1 MTQAELKQAES
12 VRNAD
17 EAEKLAS
24 TDHTDHEDDHEHEH
38 ALNWRKLNRVLFVA
52 AAAAAIWFLG
62 GARNPYVT
70 GIGVICTIVGGF
82 PIFHEAYEN
91 IVQRRMTMELSM
103 AIAIVAALAIREIF
117 TALVITLFVLVAE
130 ILEGLTVGRGRT
142 AIRHLV
148 GLLPTT
154 ATVRRNESWQ
164 DVETKEIAVG
174 EIVLVK
180 PGTRIPVDGVVV
192 GGHSFVDQAPITGES
207 MPAEKSTGTSVYA
220 GTINQSGAL
229 EIRVD
234 RMGRDTTFGK
244 IIDAVERAEKSRAP
258 IQGIADR
265 LAGYLVYFALGA
277 AALTFLITHNV
288 RSTISVVIVAGACGI
303 AAGTPLAIL
312 AGIGRS
318 AQLGSIIKGGLYLES
333 LATVDT
339 ILLDKTGTLTY
350 GTPEVVEVSPV
361 EGVPFASLLQAA
373 VTAESRSE
381 HPVANAILKK
391 ASNLGISREEPESFE
406 YTPGKGIV
414 AARRGIEIIVGNRLF
429 LEGHRIT
436 LPTSAISRT
445 DSEIFVAREGK
456 FLGTLLVADT
466 LRPEATKAIADLK
479 SMGLKTVL
487 LTGDSKAVAEDI
499 GGKLGVDEIAAEL
512 LPEDKLEF
520 VSRLTKA
527 RHNVVMVGDGVNDAP
542 ALMKATVGVAMGAG
556 TDVARESANVVL
568 IGNDLSKLVETLSI
582 ARRCRRTI
590 MQNFVGTLVVDSIGV
605 GLAAFGFLNPL
616 LAAFIHVSS
625 EMTFILNSARLLP
638 PISSARKLVSGFL
651 PPSSATRRSCNLT
664 SRLSKPL
671 ATSRCMNRVTFPLS
685 LPITCANAPGED
697 CRLATQWTRTAA
709 SCAVMRF
716 LRKRRSI

>member
-1 MTQAELKQAES
+1 MNETNLNRPQAVKIHGAHSERAS
-12 VRNAD
+12 VNHGR
-17 EAEKLAS
+17 
-24 TDHTDHEDDHEHEH
+24 HEDAHDQSH
-38 ALNWRKLNRVLFVA
+38 AVSPREINRVLFVA
-52 AAAAAIWFLG
+52 AAAGVTWFFH
-62 GARNPYVT
+62 GASNPYLT
-70 GIGVICTIVGGF
+70 ALGVLCTLVGGF

-103 AIAIVAALAIREIF
+103 AIAIVAALAIRELF

-142 AIRHLV
+142 AIRRLV

-154 ATVRRNESWQ
+154 ATVRRNESWK
-164 DVETKEIAVG
+164 DVETQEITPGDV
-174 EIVLVK
+174 VLVK
-180 PGTRIPVDGVVV
+180 PGARVPVDGVVV
-192 GGHSFVDQAPITGES
+192 GGHSFVDQATITGES
-207 MPAEKSTGTSVYA
+207 MPAEKTHGNSVYA

-277 AALTFLITHNV
+277 AALTFLVTHNM

-303 AAGTPLAIL
+303 AAGTPLAVL
-312 AGIGRS
+312 GAIGRS
-318 AQLGSIIKGGLYLES
+318 AQLGSIIKGGLYLEA
-333 LATVDT
+333 LASIDT

-350 GTPEVVEVSPV
+350 GTPEVVGIHPA
-361 EGVPFASLLQAA
+361 EGIPAASLLEAA

-381 HPVANAILKK
+381 HPVARAILKK
-391 ASNLGISREEPESFE
+391 ASGMGISIEEPEKFE
-406 YTPGKGIV
+406 YTPGKGVV
-414 AARRGIEIIVGNRLF
+414 AKHQGVEIIVGNRLF
-429 LEGHRIT
+429 LAGHGIA
-436 LPTSAISRT
+436 LPNGATSET
-445 DSEIFVAREGK
+445 DAEVFVARDHK
-456 FLGTLLVADT
+456 FLGALVIADT
-466 LRPEATKAIADLK
+466 LRPEAPKAIQDLK

-487 LTGDSKAVAEDI
+487 LTGDAKAVAEDI
-499 GGKLGVDEIAAEL
+499 GTRLGVDEIAAEL

-520 VSRLTKA
+520 VNRLTRE

-638 PISSARKLVSGFL
+638 PVSSAKKLASGFYST
-651 PPSSATRRSCNLT
+651 SSA
-664 SRLSKPL
+664 
-671 ATSRCMNRVTFPLS
+671 
-685 LPITCANAPGED
+685 
-697 CRLATQWTRTAA
+697 AA
-709 SCAVMRF
+709 HE
-716 LRKRRSI
+716 

>member
-1 MTQAELKQAES
+1 MAQAELKQAEAKKS
-12 VRNAD
+12 VL
-17 EAEKLAS
+17 EEEISLS
-24 TDHTDHEDDHEHEH
+24 SDHTDHQDDHEHGH
-38 ALNWRKLNRVLFVA
+38 ALNWAEIYRVLFVA
-52 AAAAAIWFLG
+52 GAAGAIWFPG

-70 GIGVICTIVGGF
+70 GIGVICTLVGGF

-154 ATVRRNESWQ
+154 ATVRRNDSWC
-164 DVETKEIAVG
+164 DVETSGIATG

-180 PGTRIPVDGVVV
+180 PGARIPVDGAVV
-192 GGHSFVDQAPITGES
+192 GGHSFVDQATITGES
-207 MPAEKSTGTSVYA
+207 MAAEKSKGTSVYA

-229 EIRVD
+229 EISVD

-244 IIDAVERAEKSRAP
+244 IIEAVERAERSRAP

-312 AGIGRS
+312 GAIGRS
-318 AQLGSIIKGGLYLES
+318 AQLGSIIKGGLYLEL
-333 LATVDT
+333 LATIDT

-350 GTPEVVEVSPV
+350 GTPEVVKINPRDS
-361 EGVPFASLLQAA
+361 VPIRSLLQAA
-373 VTAESRSE
+373 ATAESRSE
-381 HPVANAILKK
+381 HPVAKAILKK
-391 ASNLGISREEPESFE
+391 ASNQGISAEEPERFE

-414 AARRGIEIIVGNRLF
+414 AAHHGMEIIVGNRLF
-429 LEGHRIT
+429 LQGHRIA
-436 LPTSAISRT
+436 LPPSTVLQSE
-445 DSEIFVAREGK
+445 SEIFVAEEGK
-456 FLGTLLVADT
+456 FLGSLVIADM
-466 LRPEATKAIADLK
+466 LRPEATKAVQDLK
-479 SMGLKTVL
+479 AMGLKTVL
-487 LTGDSKAVAEDI
+487 LTGDSKSVANDI
-499 GGKLGVDEIAAEL
+499 GGKLGVDEVAAEL

-527 RHNVVMVGDGVNDAP
+527 RHNVAMVGDGVNDAP

-568 IGNDLSKLVETLSI
+568 IGNDLS
-582 ARRCRRTI
+582 
-590 MQNFVGTLVVDSIGV
+590 
-605 GLAAFGFLNPL
+605 
-616 LAAFIHVSS
+616 
-625 EMTFILNSARLLP
+625 
-638 PISSARKLVSGFL
+638 
-651 PPSSATRRSCNLT
+651 
-664 SRLSKPL
+664 
-671 ATSRCMNRVTFPLS
+671 
-685 LPITCANAPGED
+685 
-697 CRLATQWTRTAA
+697 
-709 SCAVMRF
+709 
-716 LRKRRSI
+716 

>member
-1 MTQAELKQAES
+1 MTQTELKQAEA
-12 VRNAD
+12 VRDAD
-17 EAEKLAS
+17 RAEKLRS
-24 TDHTDHEDDHEHEH
+24 SDHDGHEDGHEHEH
-38 ALNWRKLNRVLFVA
+38 ALNWREISRVLFVA
-52 AAAAAIWFLG
+52 AAAAGIWFLG

-70 GIGVICTIVGGF
+70 GIGVICTLVGGF

-154 ATVRRNESWQ
+154 AIVRRNETWR
-164 DVETKEIAVG
+164 DVETKEIAIG

-180 PGTRIPVDGVVV
+180 PGARIPVDGVVA
-192 GGHSFVDQAPITGES
+192 GGHSFVDQATITGES
-207 MPAEKSTGTSVYA
+207 MPAEKGKGASVYA

-277 AALTFLITHNV
+277 AALTFLITHNM

-312 AGIGRS
+312 GGIGRS
-318 AQLGSIIKGGLYLES
+318 AQLGSIIKGGLYLEA
-333 LATVDT
+333 LAAIDT

-350 GTPEVVEVSPV
+350 GTPEVADVRPV
-361 EGVPFASLLQAA
+361 EGVPVASLLQAA

-381 HPVANAILKK
+381 HPVAKAILKK
-391 ASNLGISREEPESFE
+391 ASNLGISGEEPEKFD

-414 AARRGIEIIVGNRLF
+414 AVCRDMEVIVGNRLF
-429 LEGHRIT
+429 LEGHRIA
-436 LPTSAISRT
+436 LPTNGVSKT
-445 DSEIFVAREGK
+445 DSEIFVAQEGK
-456 FLGTLLVADT
+456 FLGTLIVADM
-466 LRPEATKAIADLK
+466 LRPEATKAIQDLK

-487 LTGDSKAVAEDI
+487 LTGDSKVVSEDI
-499 GGKLGVDEIAAEL
+499 GRKLGVDEVAAEL
-512 LPEDKLEF
+512 LPEDKLAF
-520 VSRLTKA
+520 VSRLTAA
-527 RHNVVMVGDGVNDAP
+527 RHNVIMVGDGVNDAP
-542 ALMKATVGVAMGAG
+542 ALMKATVGIAMGAG

-638 PISSARKLVSGFL
+638 PISSSRGLVRGLFSQS
-651 PPSSATRRSCNLT
+651 P
-664 SRLSKPL
+664 
-671 ATSRCMNRVTFPLS
+671 
-685 LPITCANAPGED
+685 
-697 CRLATQWTRTAA
+697 
-709 SCAVMRF
+709 AVAQD
-716 LRKRRSI
+716 

>member
-1 MTQAELKQAES
+1 MNQAQLKQTEIVGNVKEMEERQS
-12 VRNAD
+12 FD
-17 EAEKLAS
+17 LP
-24 TDHTDHEDDHEHEH
+24 DHEDGHEHEH
-38 ALNWRKLNRVLFVA
+38 ALNWREINRVLFVA
-52 AAAAAIWFLG
+52 AAATAIWFLG
-62 GARNPYVT
+62 GARNPYIT
-70 GIGVICTIVGGF
+70 GIGVICTLVGGF

-130 ILEGLTVGRGRT
+130 ILEGLTVSRGRT

-164 DVETKEIAVG
+164 EVETKEIAVG
-174 EIVLVK
+174 DIVLVK
-180 PGTRIPVDGVVV
+180 PGARIPVDGVVA
-192 GGHSFVDQAPITGES
+192 GGHSFVDQATITGES
-207 MPAEKSTGTSVYA
+207 MPAEKTNGSSVYA

-312 AGIGRS
+312 GGIGRS
-318 AQLGSIIKGGLYLES
+318 AQLGSIIKGGLYLEA
-333 LATVDT
+333 LANIDT

-350 GTPEVVEVSPV
+350 GTPEVVDVHPAN
-361 EGVPFASLLQAA
+361 GVPAASLLQAA
-373 VTAESRSE
+373 MTAESRSE
-381 HPVANAILKK
+381 HPVAKAILTK
-391 ASNLGISREEPESFE
+391 ASEMGISSEEPEKFD

-414 AARRGIEIIVGNRLF
+414 AIRRGMEIIVGSRLF
-429 LEGHRIT
+429 LEGHRIV
-436 LPTSAISRT
+436 LPTNRVSQT
-445 DSEIFVAREGK
+445 DSEIFVAQEGK
-456 FLGTLLVADT
+456 FLGTLVVADT
-466 LRPEATKAIADLK
+466 LRPEATKAIHDLK
-479 SMGLKTVL
+479 LMGFKTVL
-487 LTGDSKAVAEDI
+487 LTGDSKAVADDI

-512 LPEDKLEF
+512 LPEDKLAF
-520 VSRLTKA
+520 ISRLTAA

-568 IGNDLSKLVETLSI
+568 IGNDLSKLVETLRI
-582 ARRCRRTI
+582 ARRCHRTI

-638 PISSARKLVSGFL
+638 PISSAKKLALEVTSQ
-651 PPSSATRRSCNLT
+651 SSLVAR
-664 SRLSKPL
+664 
-671 ATSRCMNRVTFPLS
+671 
-685 LPITCANAPGED
+685 E
-697 CRLATQWTRTAA
+697 
-709 SCAVMRF
+709 
-716 LRKRRSI
+716 

>member
-1 MTQAELKQAES
+1 MTQVELQQAGA
-12 VRNAD
+12 VRNTGETEELVSANHDDHD
-17 EAEKLAS
+17 EG
-24 TDHTDHEDDHEHEH
+24 HEHEH
-38 ALNWRKLNRVLFVA
+38 ALNWREINRVLFA
-52 AAAAAIWFLG
+52 SAAAAAIWFLG
-62 GARNPYVT
+62 GARNPYIT
-70 GIGVICTIVGGF
+70 GIGVICTLVGGF

-142 AIRHLV
+142 AIRRLV

-154 ATVRRNESWQ
+154 ATVRRSESWQ

-180 PGTRIPVDGVVV
+180 PGTRIPVDGVVT
-192 GGHSFVDQAPITGES
+192 GGHSFVDQATITGES
-207 MPAEKSTGTSVYA
+207 MPAEKSEGTSVYA
-220 GTINQSGAL
+220 GAINQSGAL

-277 AALTFLITHNV
+277 AALTFLVTHNV

-312 AGIGRS
+312 GAIGRS

-333 LATVDT
+333 LATIDT

-350 GTPEVVEVSPV
+350 GTPEVVDVRPV
-361 EGVPFASLLQAA
+361 EGVPVASLLLAA
-373 VTAESRSE
+373 ATAESRSE
-381 HPVANAILKK
+381 HPVAKAILKK
-391 ASNLGISREEPESFE
+391 ASNLGICSEEPEKFD

-414 AARRGIEIIVGNRLF
+414 AARRGMEIIVGNRLF
-429 LEGHRIT
+429 LEGHRIA
-436 LPTSAISRT
+436 LPTSTISQANA
-445 DSEIFVAREGK
+445 EILVAQEGK

-466 LRPEATKAIADLK
+466 LRLEATKAIQDLK
-479 SMGLKTVL
+479 AMGLKTVL
-487 LTGDSKAVAEDI
+487 LTGDSNAVANDI
-499 GGKLGVDEIAAEL
+499 GEKLGVDEISAGL
-512 LPEDKLEF
+512 LPEDKLAF
-520 VSRLTKA
+520 VSQLTSA

-625 EMTFILNSARLLP
+625 EMAFILNSARLLP
-638 PISSARKLVSGFL
+638 SVSSAHGLVRGIFS
-651 PPSSATRRSCNLT
+651 PSSA
-664 SRLSKPL
+664 
-671 ATSRCMNRVTFPLS
+671 VTQ
-685 LPITCANAPGED
+685 D
-697 CRLATQWTRTAA
+697 
-709 SCAVMRF
+709 
-716 LRKRRSI
+716 

>member
-1 MTQAELKQAES
+1 MAHA
-12 VRNAD
+12 
-17 EAEKLAS
+17 
-24 TDHTDHEDDHEHEH
+24 DHEGEHDHRH
-38 ALNWRKLNRVLFVA
+38 ALTWREINRVLFVA
-52 AAAAAIWFLG
+52 AAAGAIWFLQ
-62 GARNPYVT
+62 GASNPYLT
-70 GIGVICTIVGGF
+70 ALGVLCTLVGGF

-91 IVQRRMTMELSM
+91 ILQRRMTMELSM

-130 ILEGLTVGRGRT
+130 ILEGLTVSRGRT
-142 AIRHLV
+142 AIRRLV

-164 DVETKEIAVG
+164 DVQTNEISAG
-174 EIVLVK
+174 DIVLVK
-180 PGTRIPVDGVVV
+180 PGARIPVDGTVV
-192 GGHSFVDQAPITGES
+192 GGHSFVDQATITGES
-207 MPAEKSTGTSVYA
+207 MPAEKSNGTSVYA

-234 RMGRDTTFGK
+234 RMGRNTTFGK

-277 AALTFLITHNV
+277 ATLTFLITHNV

-312 AGIGRS
+312 GAIGRC
-318 AQLGSIIKGGLYLES
+318 AQHGSIIKGGLYLEA
-333 LATVDT
+333 LARVDT

-350 GTPEVVEVSPV
+350 GTPEVIEVHAA
-361 EGVPFASLLQAA
+361 EGVTATSLLLAA
-373 VTAESRSE
+373 VTAETRSE
-381 HPVANAILKK
+381 HPVAKAILKK
-391 ASNLGISREEPESFE
+391 ASSVGISAEEPERFA

-414 AARRGIEIIVGNRLF
+414 VAHQGSEIIVGNRLF
-429 LEGHRIT
+429 LEGHRVT
-436 LPTSAISRT
+436 LPAATFSQT
-445 DSEIFVAREGK
+445 DAEIFVARGGR
-456 FLGTLLVADT
+456 FLGTLVVADM
-466 LRPEATKAIADLK
+466 LRPEATKAIQDLK
-479 SMGLKTVL
+479 VMGLKTVL
-487 LTGDSKAVAEDI
+487 LTGDAKTVAEDI
-499 GGKLGVDEIAAEL
+499 GRRLGVDEIAAEL

-520 VSRLTKA
+520 VNRLTRE

-542 ALMKATVGVAMGAG
+542 ALMRATVGVAMGAG

-582 ARRCRRTI
+582 ARRCHRTI

-638 PISSARKLVSGFL
+638 PVSTANKLV
-651 PPSSATRRSCNLT
+651 RRLLYAS
-664 SRLSKPL
+664 
-671 ATSRCMNRVTFPLS
+671 
-685 LPITCANAPGED
+685 NA
-697 CRLATQWTRTAA
+697 
-709 SCAVMRF
+709 V
-716 LRKRRSI
+716 IN